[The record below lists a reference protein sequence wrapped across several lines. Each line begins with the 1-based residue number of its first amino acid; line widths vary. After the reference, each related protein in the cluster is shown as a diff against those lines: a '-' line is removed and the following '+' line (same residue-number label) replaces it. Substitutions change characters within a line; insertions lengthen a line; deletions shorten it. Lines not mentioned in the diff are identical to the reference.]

1 MHHHDKHAAS
11 KDGHRP
17 DDPHGVTNPW
27 KQQQIDAIM
36 AESLGGGIR
45 REGHEVFDE
54 GTDYGQRVS
63 AFGNVERNL
72 ADQQIES
79 RASRPRPDSWS
90 GTRPVYEPSEG
101 YGIEGDEAVDVM
113 EGEEDQAFA
122 KKAMYGQDFEGHV
135 GANEYLGMGSP
146 EGNAEGKR
154 RQSEGA
160 VKKARAGESY
170 PESWQTGDPDRL
182 SVPASKVLGHDNH
195 QQLMIDASSTGGGES
210 DSHMIPF
217 TSTPDNIGML
227 KEGKWRAEGKRN
239 KHTGNMQ
246 WNMHPDAR

>member
-1 MHHHDKHAAS
+1 MGRMHHHDKHAAS

-17 DDPHGVTNPW
+17 DDPHGVTNQW

-63 AFGNVERNL
+63 AFGKVERD
-72 ADQQIES
+72 AVE
-79 RASRPRPDSWS
+79 AGPWEK
-90 GTRPVYEPSEG
+90 GG
-101 YGIEGDEAVDVM
+101 YTVGGDEMVDMV

>member
-1 MHHHDKHAAS
+1 
-11 KDGHRP
+11 
-17 DDPHGVTNPW
+17 
-27 KQQQIDAIM
+27 
-36 AESLGGGIR
+36 
-45 REGHEVFDE
+45 
-54 GTDYGQRVS
+54 VS
-63 AFGNVERNL
+63 AFGKVERD
-72 ADQQIES
+72 AVE
-79 RASRPRPDSWS
+79 AGPWEK
-90 GTRPVYEPSEG
+90 GG
-101 YGIEGDEAVDVM
+101 YTVGGDEMVDMV

>member
-1 MHHHDKHAAS
+1 MGRMHHHDKHAAS

-17 DDPHGVTNPW
+17 DDPHGVTNGAYPRGSLW
-27 KQQQIDAIM
+27 REQEVDARIL
-36 AESLGGGIR
+36 ASLGSGELQP
-45 REGHEVFDE
+45 EGHEVFDE
-54 GTDYGQRVS
+54 SANYGQRVS
-63 AFGNVERNL
+63 AFGKVERD
-72 ADQQIES
+72 AVE
-79 RASRPRPDSWS
+79 AGPWEK
-90 GTRPVYEPSEG
+90 GG
-101 YGIEGDEAVDVM
+101 YTVGGDEMVDMV